1 MDSVDNSAKGIL
13 FWNTLYRASPAE
25 QYKHIRT
32 MEQSMTAQGIGK
44 ILLCLSEATSG
55 VDGLVELLDR
65 NGYDTA
71 YRPTSTLNNGLTEGL
86 CIASRDQV
94 DKPVA
99 FHDLGTR
106 RAIANTKTRWLAEV
120 EFEGVSVLST
130 HASYPTPG
138 KQERA
143 VISQRL
149 DQLQSEKSSGIVIG
163 GDFNTL
169 IAKRS
174 FIDTVEA
181 SGVTKIGDGV
191 STFPLV
197 GRFGLE
203 IDHVF
208 VSPDLLQAST
218 LEVANAGPSNHRPL
232 TLSVK

>member
-1 MDSVDNSAKGIL
+1 
-13 FWNTLYRASPAE
+13 
-25 QYKHIRT
+25 
-32 MEQSMTAQGIGK
+32 MEQSMTARGIGK
-44 ILLCLSEATSG
+44 ILLCLSEATLG
-55 VDGLVELLDR
+55 EDGLVELLGQ

-71 YRPTSTLNNGLTEGL
+71 YRPTSTLRKGRTEGL
-86 CIASRDQV
+86 CIASRGQV
-94 DKPVA
+94 DGRVV
-99 FHDLGTR
+99 FQDLGTR

-120 EFEGVSVLST
+120 EFEGLTVLST

-149 DQLQSEKSSGIVIG
+149 ERLQAEQSGGIVLG

-174 FIDTVEA
+174 FIDTAES
-181 SGVTKIGDGV
+181 SGVTKIGDGEP
-191 STFPLV
+191 TFPLL

-208 VSPDLLQAST
+208 VSPDLLPTTS

-232 TLSVK
+232 VLSIK